1 MGKLNVVIADDNE
14 VMRDLLEEMVTS
26 DDELHLIGMA
36 KDGEEACHLIREK
49 EPDVVLLDI
58 IMPKLD
64 GLAVL
69 DRIRA
74 DHTLKNRPTFLMISG
89 ISNEKITEDAFERGA
104 DYYIPTEMD
113 DQVFPSGISKKITP
127 KLYKLKDTEIYVFF
141 TFPPFLY
148 DSDNGMIEIKNN
160 KGVFYKSP
168 TNP

>member
-1 MGKLNVVIADDNE
+1 MGKLNVAIADDNE

-36 KDGEEACHLIREK
+36 KDGEEACHLIKEK

-104 DYYIPTEMD
+104 DYYIM
-113 DQVFPSGISKKITP
+113 K
-127 KLYKLKDTEIYVFF
+127 
-141 TFPPFLY
+141 PFDRNIVL
-148 DSDNGMIEIKNN
+148 
-160 KGVFYKSP
+160 
-168 TNP
+168 

>member
-1 MGKLNVVIADDNE
+1 MKRILLLLVLCLNISMVLGQEYKNWDKYDIEGSIRIANQKTE
-14 VMRDLLEEMVTS
+14 ARLAKCIEE
-26 DDELHLIGMA
+26 
-36 KDGEEACHLIREK
+36 
-49 EPDVVLLDI
+49 
-58 IMPKLD
+58 
-64 GLAVL
+64 
-69 DRIRA
+69 
-74 DHTLKNRPTFLMISG
+74 
-89 ISNEKITEDAFERGA
+89 GA

>member
-1 MGKLNVVIADDNE
+1 MGKLNVAIADDNE

-69 DRIRA
+69 DRIRGRSHAKKPA
-74 DHTLKNRPTFLMISG
+74 DIS
-89 ISNEKITEDAFERGA
+89 
-104 DYYIPTEMD
+104 D
-113 DQVFPSGISKKITP
+113 DQR
-127 KLYKLKDTEIYVFF
+127 
-141 TFPPFLY
+141 
-148 DSDNGMIEIKNN
+148 NQQ
-160 KGVFYKSP
+160 
-168 TNP
+168 

>member
-1 MGKLNVVIADDNE
+1 MGKLNVAIADDNE

-74 DHTLKNRPTFLMISG
+74 DHTLKNRPFMRLGFRHIS
-89 ISNEKITEDAFERGA
+89 R
-104 DYYIPTEMD
+104 
-113 DQVFPSGISKKITP
+113 
-127 KLYKLKDTEIYVFF
+127 DTSICGRQSSC
-141 TFPPFLY
+141 L
-148 DSDNGMIEIKNN
+148 
-160 KGVFYKSP
+160 
-168 TNP
+168 

>member
-1 MGKLNVVIADDNE
+1 MGKLNVAIADDNE

-104 DYYIPTEMD
+104 DYYIMKPFDRNIWTGSRHSTVEKTKYE
-113 DQVFPSGISKKITP
+113 KKLADRLRW
-127 KLYKLKDTEIYVFF
+127 KR
-141 TFPPFLY
+141 
-148 DSDNGMIEIKNN
+148 NR
-160 KGVFYKSP
+160 KS
-168 TNP
+168 TRYRHWKRMSQR